1 MPSNMPSTA
10 LRLLVKTLFS
20 MIIQIIPKQ
29 LQENILAKLGRVMW
43 NFSSQMTLVIDEYD
57 ELSSINEVFEA
68 SQIYLRARTTTSV
81 QELKVSRTAKEE
93 ELSVRINKVE
103 KIIDTYE
110 GIQLVWQI
118 TNKGKCQSIK
128 LSFCDKYK
136 EKVLSSYLPYV
147 LERSK
152 AIKKE
157 TKIVKLYFLWVDGS
171 LRPLNFGHPSTFDTL
186 AMDPP
191 LKKELIDDLDS
202 LGGKAWKRG
211 YLVDGPSGTGKSSL
225 VAAMANY
232 LKFDIYAFELT
243 SRLMSN
249 SELTSLL
256 LSTTKSSIIV
266 IEDIDCSE
274 LQNRPDQS
282 DSQKTLGLLD
292 FIDGVWSACGEER
305 IVVITTKD
313 KLHNPTLLSRESMYV
328 HIHMSYCN
336 FCGFKFLAS
345 NYLDIT
351 NHYMFPEIENLLMEV
366 EVTQADVA
374 KELMKGDGADIALR
388 GLTQLL
394 KMKRIECGGQ
404 DGGKESPQRSKT
416 K

>member
-1 MPSNMPSTA
+1 MPSPA
-10 LRLLVKTLFS
+10 LLLWTCLIFGTTVIPVKKLFG
-20 MIIQIIPKQ
+20 MINQTIEK
-29 LQENILAKLGRVMW
+29 ILAKLGGLMW

-57 ELSSINEVFEA
+57 EVSSVNEVFEA
-68 SQIYLRARTTTSV
+68 SQIYLHARTTFCSSV
-81 QELKVSRTAKEE
+81 QELKVCRTAKEE
-93 ELSVRINKVE
+93 VLSVRINKVE

-110 GIQLVWQI
+110 GIQLVWQV
-118 TNKGKCQSIK
+118 TKKGKHQSIK
-128 LSFCDKYK
+128 LCFYEKYK

-157 TKIVKLYFLWVDGS
+157 TKVVKLYFLGVDGS
-171 LRPLNFGHPSTFDTL
+171 LQPLNFGHPSTFDTL

-202 LGGKAWKRG
+202 LVGKSWKRG
-211 YLVDGPSGTGKSSL
+211 YLVYGPSGTGKSSL

-256 LSTTKSSIIV
+256 LSTTKRSIIV

-274 LQNRPDQS
+274 LQDRPDQS
-282 DSQKTLGLLD
+282 DSQKTLGLLN
-292 FIDGVWSACGEER
+292 FIDGVWSSCGEER

-313 KLHNPTLLSRESMYV
+313 KLHHPTLLTRESMYM

-351 NHYMFPEIENLLMEV
+351 NHYMFPEIENLLVEV
-366 EVTQADVA
+366 EVTQAEVA
-374 KELMKGDGADIALR
+374 QELMKSDAADIALR
-388 GLTQLL
+388 GLTQFL
-394 KMKRIECGGQ
+394 KRKRIECG
-404 DGGKESPQRSKT
+404 PP
-416 K
+416 